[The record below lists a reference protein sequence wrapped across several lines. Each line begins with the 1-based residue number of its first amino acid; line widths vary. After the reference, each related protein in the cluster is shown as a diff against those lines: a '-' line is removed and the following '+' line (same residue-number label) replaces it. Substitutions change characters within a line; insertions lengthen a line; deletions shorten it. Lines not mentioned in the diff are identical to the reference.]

1 MPMYLKRDTIRLLEA
16 SVESI
21 SMAVTAL
28 GLPKRYELRESAAEN
43 SVAIGLAGVSVELA
57 MSAIIVQAKGEQA
70 LCMPSGF
77 YKTGTHIV
85 DDFKTLITSQIP
97 KLVFLTQNVAN
108 PSEHIATILS
118 LTSKFKLL
126 TKSRAGGLHA
136 GKGPS
141 RDVCIACVNDVIVFI
156 QLLGKSSRIKPYTE
170 TVPHIIEMPKSYELI
185 VDDLVAKLNQSTS
198 ADDKATAISSIYLV
212 IPDLPTEEPEWLG
225 AFDRLIVSPRNN
237 DITFLLDTLKSSK
250 YASLIKVAKS
260 ADAIP
265 VVVQKGN
272 PVALPIEPQ
281 YLKKS
286 FSDIRDR
293 WYADRG
299 TANGRLDQKQFDP
312 PPIESVYEIFAFQFH
327 ILQITHNEEE
337 QLTAADTW
345 PLVAS
350 SLCYPGTL
358 GPYWYFV
365 RKTSDWG
372 QLELYMSRAVKV
384 GGKTLRTGFKEFKS
398 SFDALKNGKS
408 LSKSEKY
415 VAELLKDYEQSCGRR
430 ESLLNL
436 GTKHIKKEKELCAE
450 AYVDLTEVANEEMP
464 VGKVL
469 IKLAENQYTF
479 SSEGSRKYWARILC
493 EAASEI
499 EDTPGLLAIL
509 KSSELTVAY
518 TAARKA
524 FRTIDFIN
532 YGPKIE

>member
-1 MPMYLKRDTIRLLEA
+1 MPMYLKRDTIRLLES

-28 GLPKRYELRESAAEN
+28 GLPKRYELRETVAEN

-70 LCMPSGF
+70 LCLPSGF

-85 DDFKTLITSQIP
+85 DDFNELITSQIP

-108 PSEHIATILS
+108 PSEHISTILS
-118 LTSKFKLL
+118 LTTKFKLL
-126 TKSRAGGLHA
+126 TKARAGGLHA

-141 RDVCIACVNDVIVFI
+141 RDVCIACVNNVIEFI

-170 TVPHIIEMPKSYELI
+170 TAPHVIEMSKSYDLI
-185 VDDLVAKLNQSTS
+185 VDDLVAKLNQSAS

-212 IPDLPTEEPEWLG
+212 IPDLPAEEPEWLG
-225 AFDRLIVSPRNN
+225 AFDKLMVSPKNN
-237 DITFLLDTLKSSK
+237 DITFLLDTLKNSK
-250 YASLIKVAKS
+250 CASLIKVAKS
-260 ADAIP
+260 DNAIP

-286 FSDIRDR
+286 FSDIKDR

-299 TANGRLDQKQFDP
+299 IANGRLDQKQFDP
-312 PPIESVYEIFAFQFH
+312 PPIESVYEIFAFQLH
-327 ILQITHNEEE
+327 VLQITNNEEE
-337 QLTAADTW
+337 QLTATDTW
-345 PLVAS
+345 PLIAS
-350 SLCYPGTL
+350 SLSYSGTL

-372 QLELYMSRAVKV
+372 QLESYMNRAVKV
-384 GGKTLRTGFKEFKS
+384 GGKNLRTGFKEFKS
-398 SFDALKNGKS
+398 SFDALRSGKS
-408 LSKSEKY
+408 LSKNEKY
-415 VAELLKDYEQSCGRR
+415 VAELLKDYDQSCGKR
-430 ESLLNL
+430 EALLSLR
-436 GTKHIKKEKELCAE
+436 TKHFKKEKELCEE
-450 AYVDLTEVANEEMP
+450 ASNDLLEVVNEEMP
-464 VGKVL
+464 VGKML
-469 IKLAENQYTF
+469 IKLAENQYSF
-479 SSEGSRKYWARILC
+479 SNEGSRKYWARILS

-499 EDTPGLLAIL
+499 EDAPGLLAIL
-509 KSSELTVAY
+509 KSSDISVAH